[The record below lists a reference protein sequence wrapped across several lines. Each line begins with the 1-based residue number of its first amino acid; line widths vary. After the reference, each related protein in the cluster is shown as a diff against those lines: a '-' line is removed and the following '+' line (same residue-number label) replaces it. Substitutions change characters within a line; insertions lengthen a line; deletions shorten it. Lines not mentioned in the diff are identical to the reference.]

1 MTIRWLNRAMVDQF
15 HLNTLQEQGGSY
27 GYLNE
32 GNLDAAL
39 ARPENL
45 TYYEGVSDLF
55 ELAARYCVGITQAHA
70 YVDGNKRTAFIGTL
84 VFLRLN
90 GHEFKGDGV
99 EAVRMMEAI
108 ASGTMPEAEVVTWLK
123 TGCA

>member
-1 MTIRWLNRAMVDQF
+1 
-15 HLNTLQEQGGSY
+15 
-27 GYLNE
+27 
-32 GNLDAAL
+32 
-39 ARPENL
+39 
-45 TYYEGVSDLF
+45 
-55 ELAARYCVGITQAHA
+55 
-70 YVDGNKRTAFIGTL
+70 
-84 VFLRLN
+84 LRLN